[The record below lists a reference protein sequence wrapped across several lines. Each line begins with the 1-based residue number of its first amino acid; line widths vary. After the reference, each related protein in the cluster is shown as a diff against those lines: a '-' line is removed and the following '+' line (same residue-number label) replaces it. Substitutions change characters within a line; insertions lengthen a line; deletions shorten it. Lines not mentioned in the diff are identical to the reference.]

1 MARYG
6 LSRRSLLAISAVLIL
21 FSLIMALP
29 LLWQRYSFDRA
40 NRTVYL
46 VVDGDDLGSLAAYW
60 GEKNAASL
68 ADPVEVWAVALSELS
83 LEDALRRGLA
93 RWEGGRLV
101 ATSLPLDSKR
111 QGCHPWEWADFSSG
125 GEIGF
130 QNTPWGF
137 DPSQRWMVDEFPHLL
152 WRVRN
157 HFTLRDRCLGLTLD
171 LATRGG
177 LVIFEGTQV
186 LGYPDQLDQV
196 AEEIAA
202 RGSYF
207 GKVEFGPQDG
217 DAALAARLGERALV
231 VHSISDPEL
240 VHYGVEDAVA
250 RYVRAV
256 RERGVRVLYL
266 NLFTPENATPTS
278 GGRGLGPSMKLIDE
292 LSRRL
297 RVEGYRLA
305 SASERL
311 ELPLEMLELG
321 RADRGWRLALALLAL
336 GFGFWMLELS
346 LPLTRPWR
354 LYLVLG
360 LALLVL
366 LGGTVSSYLG
376 RELSGLIV
384 GFSAPLIGVLV
395 GLGML
400 TRSRISPLS
409 TLYAFLA
416 ANLITLAGGL
426 VIYALFSTPAGVLRQ
441 ESLRGITL
449 LLLLPLL
456 VLAANF
462 WRLRDYASTR
472 SVYERIERLLAERV
486 SFTDL
491 AVMGLL
497 LVGVAVM
504 VIRSG
509 NEAAGLVSQLEL
521 ALREKVEALL
531 AVRPR
536 TKELLGQ
543 PMLFLA
549 AAALAGRRETLAF
562 LALMAFAVAEVS
574 VLNTF
579 LHNQTPILVSLIRVG
594 LGMAW
599 GLVVG
604 LILYWLADL
613 VLRRL
618 GRGG

>member
-1 MARYG
+1 
-6 LSRRSLLAISAVLIL
+6 
-21 FSLIMALP
+21 
-29 LLWQRYSFDRA
+29 
-40 NRTVYL
+40 
-46 VVDGDDLGSLAAYW
+46 
-60 GEKNAASL
+60 
-68 ADPVEVWAVALSELS
+68 
-83 LEDALRRGLA
+83 
-93 RWEGGRLV
+93 
-101 ATSLPLDSKR
+101 
-111 QGCHPWEWADFSSG
+111 
-125 GEIGF
+125 
-130 QNTPWGF
+130 
-137 DPSQRWMVDEFPHLL
+137 MVDEFPNLI
-152 WRVRN
+152 WRVRA
-157 HFTLRDRCLGLTLD
+157 HSTLRDRCLGLTLD
-171 LATRGG
+171 LATRSG

-202 RGSYF
+202 RGAYF
-207 GKVEFGPQDG
+207 GRVEFGPQDG
-217 DAALAARLGERALV
+217 DGALAARLGERALV

-240 VHYGVEDAVA
+240 SHYGVEDAVA

-256 RERGVRVLYL
+256 RERGIRVLYL

-278 GGRGLGPSMKLIDE
+278 GGRGLGPNAKLIDE
-292 LSRRL
+292 LASRL

-305 SASERL
+305 SAGERL
-311 ELPLEMLELG
+311 ELPLAMLSLG

-360 LALLVL
+360 LSLLILV
-366 LGGTVSSYLG
+366 GGAVSAYLG
-376 RELSGLIV
+376 RELAALVV
-384 GFSAPLIGVLV
+384 GFSAPTIGVLV
-395 GLGML
+395 GVGTLARG
-400 TRSRISPLS
+400 RI
-409 TLYAFLA
+409 TLAAALRAFFS

-426 VIYALFSTPAGVLRQ
+426 IIYALFSTPAGVLRQ
-441 ESLRGITL
+441 ESVRGITL

-456 VLAANF
+456 VLAANL
-462 WRLRDYASTR
+462 WRLRDYASTK
-472 SVYERIERLLAERV
+472 SVYERIRNLFAERV

-504 VIRSG
+504 IIRSG
-509 NEAAGLVSQLEL
+509 NEGAGLVSQLEL
-521 ALREKVEALL
+521 VIRERVEALL

-536 TKELLGQ
+536 TKELIGQ

-579 LHNQTPILVSLIRVG
+579 LHNQTPILVSLTRVG

-599 GLVVG
+599 GLVAG
-604 LILYWLADL
+604 LIIYWLADL
-613 VLRRL
+613 LLSRLRR
-618 GRGG
+618 GG